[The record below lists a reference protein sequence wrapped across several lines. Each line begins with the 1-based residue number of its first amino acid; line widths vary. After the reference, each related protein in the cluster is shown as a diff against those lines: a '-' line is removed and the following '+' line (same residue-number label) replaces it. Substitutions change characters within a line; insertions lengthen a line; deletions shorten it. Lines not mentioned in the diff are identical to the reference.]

1 MSSYAASARIV
12 ATRPHLRA
20 IDAGAEL
27 LPAGW
32 VFPSVTPVPSVEAD
46 PPPTLAGPVI
56 DLIDDDPST
65 WFERVSTGWGQLTWY
80 LFNAEGWR

>member
-20 IDAGAEL
+20 LDAGAEG
-27 LPAGW
+27 PSAGW
-32 VFPSVTPVPSVEAD
+32 AFPPVAFVPRVEGD